1 MNSKNY
7 RLRLAADFTGLLWG
21 IMLNAESK
29 VEPVMPETPKP
40 LHPHLKYR
48 QEQKADKFSSTMI
61 PR

>member
-29 VEPVMPETPKP
+29 VEPVMPEIQLIHT
-40 LHPHLKYR
+40 
-48 QEQKADKFSSTMI
+48 
-61 PR
+61 